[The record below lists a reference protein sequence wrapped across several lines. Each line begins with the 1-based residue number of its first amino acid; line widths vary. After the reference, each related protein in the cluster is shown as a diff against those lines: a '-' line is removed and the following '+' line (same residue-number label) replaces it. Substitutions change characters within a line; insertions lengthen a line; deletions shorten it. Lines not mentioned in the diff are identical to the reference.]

1 MGHLAMREKGTRKMA
16 EKQRES
22 LLGILKIMKAP
33 WGRKSSRENI
43 ATVKQGFSGLAG
55 KLNGV
60 DCSDVKQL
68 F

>member
-1 MGHLAMREKGTRKMA
+1 
-16 EKQRES
+16 
-22 LLGILKIMKAP
+22 MKAL
-33 WGRKSSRENI
+33 WERQCSRRGI
-43 ATVKQGFSGLAG
+43 AAVKQGLPGLAG